1 MVLPPKEDW
10 GNWWEVFVAAV
21 IGGTVAF
28 SGGGRRGG
36 FDSLQYQ
43 GGKFC
48 TSKKF
53 PSTFPVISECLLDI
67 HIGEK
72 AFYDVVQKKHEV
84 FFNLKIN

>member
-10 GNWWEVFVAAV
+10 GKWWEDFVAAV
-21 IGGTVAF
+21 IGEALWLSVSVGWE
-28 SGGGRRGG
+28 GG

-43 GGKFC
+43 GGQFC

-72 AFYDVVQKKHEV
+72 AFYDVVQKKTRSL
-84 FFNLKIN
+84 F